1 MWKKCFVK
9 RREYASGHSGVESS
23 GVSSWARVISAL
35 IGPGTHRS
43 IGGNTVSVWS
53 RIYRNFLF
61 HRVTHC
67 IRTVYERKKKEKK
80 ERLDLYRFF
89 RRLTRKDFHRC
100 RSRLHRYAYLISLEY
115 IDILCQINVP
125 KQVFIESTSYYKYY
139 RETIFFRLLL
149 HCCYYVVLLSK
160 YSFFICVPFY
170 IREFYI
176 RLSSWKIFIRNKKL
190 YFSVYYRWGTIT
202 AICFLPATD
211 IPINIKTAHPR
222 RRDPASGVAFTA
234 RFGSKYIHTRMP
246 VSRLVYMGIERNYC
260 SFSLCFWFL
269 YSPFDP

>member
-139 RETIFFRLLL
+139 RETIFSD
-149 HCCYYVVLLSK
+149 CCYIVV
-160 YSFFICVPFY
+160 I
-170 IREFYI
+170 
-176 RLSSWKIFIRNKKL
+176 
-190 YFSVYYRWGTIT
+190 
-202 AICFLPATD
+202 
-211 IPINIKTAHPR
+211 
-222 RRDPASGVAFTA
+222 
-234 RFGSKYIHTRMP
+234 M
-246 VSRLVYMGIERNYC
+246 
-260 SFSLCFWFL
+260 
-269 YSPFDP
+269 

>member
-1 MWKKCFVK
+1 M
-9 RREYASGHSGVESS
+9 
-23 GVSSWARVISAL
+23 
-35 IGPGTHRS
+35 
-43 IGGNTVSVWS
+43 
-53 RIYRNFLF
+53 F

-100 RSRLHRYAYLISLEY
+100 RSRLHRYAHLISLEY

-176 RLSSWKIFIRNKKL
+176 RLSSWKIFIRNRKL
-190 YFSVYYRWGTIT
+190 YFSVYTDEEQ
-202 AICFLPATD
+202 LPQYVFCRLRIFQST
-211 IPINIKTAHPR
+211 
-222 RRDPASGVAFTA
+222 
-234 RFGSKYIHTRMP
+234 SKQPTLADEIQ
-246 VSRLVYMGIERNYC
+246 RLG
-260 SFSLCFWFL
+260 
-269 YSPFDP
+269 

>member
-1 MWKKCFVK
+1 MHQDTVVLNHLACRLERELSLHWSVQEHIGRSVVTQFQFEVEFIETFCF
-9 RREYASGHSGVESS
+9 
-23 GVSSWARVISAL
+23 
-35 IGPGTHRS
+35 IGSHIVLELCTK
-43 IGGNTVSVWS
+43 
-53 RIYRNFLF
+53 
-61 HRVTHC
+61 
-67 IRTVYERKKKEKK
+67 KKKEKKRKK

-100 RSRLHRYAYLISLEY
+100 RSRLHRYAHLISLEY

-176 RLSSWKIFIRNKKL
+176 RLSSWKIFIRNRKL

-260 SFSLCFWFL
+260 SFSLCFRFL

>member
-35 IGPGTHRS
+35 IGPGTYRS

-176 RLSSWKIFIRNKKL
+176 RLSSWKVRGQFLFVTGSYIFRFIPMRNN
-190 YFSVYYRWGTIT
+190 YRNMFFAGYGYSNQHQNSPPSPTRSSVWGSI
-202 AICFLPATD
+202 
-211 IPINIKTAHPR
+211 
-222 RRDPASGVAFTA
+222 
-234 RFGSKYIHTRMP
+234 
-246 VSRLVYMGIERNYC
+246 
-260 SFSLCFWFL
+260 
-269 YSPFDP
+269 YSPFRK